1 MKNTTKFLKFVLLP
15 GYVAGLL
22 IAAFL
27 SGKIIDYPR
36 GTPEGEVIGGIGF
49 LVIMVSVVA
58 IYYLIYQLNKKYKQR
73 KSLKNK

>member
-1 MKNTTKFLKFVLLP
+1 MKNTLKIFIP
-15 GYVAGLL
+15 GIVAGLL
-22 IAAFL
+22 VFLFL

-36 GTPEGEVIGGIGF
+36 GTPEGGMIGGIGV

-73 KSLKNK
+73 NL